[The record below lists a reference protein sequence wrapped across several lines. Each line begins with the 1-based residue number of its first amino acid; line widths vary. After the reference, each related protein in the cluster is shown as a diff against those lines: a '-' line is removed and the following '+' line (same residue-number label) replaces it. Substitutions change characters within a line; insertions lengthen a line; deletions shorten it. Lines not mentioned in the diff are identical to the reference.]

1 MRGPQ
6 RLGFLSDAR
15 YHLLEER
22 GETPQTTGPAPL
34 RTWPTRAMSQSGPS
48 VRLASFGLTICWPE
62 DTGVPAPHN
71 CPGDPEASYVG
82 RWALIGIVCRASL
95 GSVPLWFGDDRLAEL
110 PGDRCLGNGVP
121 VMNCQDVRELFSARS
136 SAGIGLTERALAEAH
151 VTACSDCARAEWPP
165 KLESDSRAV
174 ERVIRWWVK
183 AGAAITRST
192 QMITPLR
199 LCLASSL
206 KLRTDHVVQI
216 IPVRTKQVTELLVRL
231 DLPFRSFWKRAT
243 AEGAKTIRLART
255 SSERLLARLR
265 VPLTRWFKGAATDG
279 IGATRVGITA
289 RRASSG
295 PVVGGIVGLRGIADR
310 YARLG
315 TMRPRPSQWYARAAS
330 TTIKAR
336 RGVTRV
342 VRQIVPTT
350 SGWARRRESLA
361 QRVRASVSMIR
372 TSIGS
377 MRTSLPG
384 PAGMTPGTIGVLRI
398 SSGILAAALIAIV
411 VAMMPELSGERRA
424 PSSEDDRPSSRG
436 QDPAALTQRESTA
449 TAERAEI
456 PAPIP
461 RRVQAEPG
469 VGSPPET
476 RLATRPL
483 APVGAEIPAPVRT
496 PARVLGEESPAPTP
510 ARSDDAT
517 SAREPLPA
525 MNSRPSQTADAADD
539 PSAVIDWLLS
549 REHK

>member
-1 MRGPQ
+1 
-6 RLGFLSDAR
+6 
-15 YHLLEER
+15 
-22 GETPQTTGPAPL
+22 
-34 RTWPTRAMSQSGPS
+34 
-48 VRLASFGLTICWPE
+48 
-62 DTGVPAPHN
+62 
-71 CPGDPEASYVG
+71 
-82 RWALIGIVCRASL
+82 
-95 GSVPLWFGDDRLAEL
+95 
-110 PGDRCLGNGVP
+110 
-121 VMNCQDVRELFSARS
+121 MNCQDVRELFSARS
-136 SAGIGLTERALAEAH
+136 SVGIGLTERALAEAH
-151 VTACSDCARAEWPP
+151 VTSCSDCARAESPP
-165 KLESDSRAV
+165 GVEPDSGAV
-174 ERVIRWWVK
+174 ERVIKWWVK

-192 QMITPLR
+192 QMIAPLR

-216 IPVRTKQVTELLVRL
+216 IPGRTKQVTELFVRL
-231 DLPFRSFWKRAT
+231 HVPLRSFWKRAT
-243 AEGAKTIRLART
+243 AEGAKIIRLARA

-265 VPLTRWFKGAATDG
+265 VPLTRWFKVAATDG
-279 IGATRVGITA
+279 IGATRVGITRAIGLVTRLDPFLVSRFKRGTIEEGTA

-295 PVVGGIVGLRGIADR
+295 PVVGGIVGMRGIADR

-315 TMRPRPSQWYARAAS
+315 TVRPRPSQWYARAAS

-361 QRVRASVSMIR
+361 QRVRASVSIVR
-372 TSIGS
+372 NRIGS

-384 PAGMTPGTIGVLRI
+384 PARMTPGTIRVLRI

-424 PSSEDDRPSSRG
+424 PSSEDDRRSSRG
-436 QDPAALTQRESTA
+436 QDPAALKQRESTA
-449 TAERAEI
+449 TAEHAEI

-461 RRVQAEPG
+461 RRVQAGPG

-483 APVGAEIPAPVRT
+483 APGGAGILAPVQT

-525 MNSRPSQTADAADD
+525 MNSRQSQPADTADD

-549 REHK
+549 KEHK

>member
-1 MRGPQ
+1 
-6 RLGFLSDAR
+6 
-15 YHLLEER
+15 
-22 GETPQTTGPAPL
+22 
-34 RTWPTRAMSQSGPS
+34 
-48 VRLASFGLTICWPE
+48 
-62 DTGVPAPHN
+62 
-71 CPGDPEASYVG
+71 
-82 RWALIGIVCRASL
+82 
-95 GSVPLWFGDDRLAEL
+95 
-110 PGDRCLGNGVP
+110 
-121 VMNCQDVRELFSARS
+121 MNCQDVRELFSARS
-136 SAGIGLTERALAEAH
+136 SVGIGLTERALAEAH

-165 KLESDSRAV
+165 GVEPDSRAV
-174 ERVIRWWVK
+174 ERVMRLLVK
-183 AGAAITRST
+183 AGAAITCST
-192 QMITPLR
+192 QMITSLR

-206 KLRTDHVVQI
+206 KLWTDHVVQI
-216 IPVRTKQVTELLVRL
+216 ISVRTKQVTELLVRL
-231 DLPFRSFWKRAT
+231 HGPLRSFRKRAT

-265 VPLTRWFKGAATDG
+265 VPLTRWFNVAATDG
-279 IGATRVGITA
+279 IGATREGITRAIGLVTRLDPFLVSRFKRGTIEDATA
-289 RRASSG
+289 RRASAG
-295 PVVGGIVGLRGIADR
+295 PVVGGIVGILGIADR

-315 TMRPRPSQWYARAAS
+315 TVRLRPSQWYARAAS
-330 TTIKAR
+330 TTIKGR
-336 RGVTRV
+336 RGVRRV

-350 SGWARRRESLA
+350 SGWALRRESLS
-361 QRVRASVSMIR
+361 QRVRASVSVIR
-372 TSIGS
+372 NRIGS

-384 PAGMTPGTIGVLRI
+384 QAGMTPGTIRVLRI
-398 SSGILAAALIAIV
+398 SSGMLAAALIAIV

-436 QDPAALTQRESTA
+436 QDPAALKQRESTAA

-461 RRVQAEPG
+461 RRVQAGPG

-483 APVGAEIPAPVRT
+483 APVGAEILAPVRT

-517 SAREPLPA
+517 SAREPLSA
-525 MNSRPSQTADAADD
+525 MNSRRSQTADAADD

>member
-1 MRGPQ
+1 MTVLQ
-6 RLGFLSDAR
+6 
-15 YHLLEER
+15 
-22 GETPQTTGPAPL
+22 
-34 RTWPTRAMSQSGPS
+34 
-48 VRLASFGLTICWPE
+48 
-62 DTGVPAPHN
+62 N
-71 CPGDPEASYVG
+71 CPRIDT
-82 RWALIGIVCRASL
+82 W
-95 GSVPLWFGDDRLAEL
+95 
-110 PGDRCLGNGVP
+110 NGVP

-136 SAGIGLTERALAEAH
+136 SVGIGLTERALAEAH

-165 KLESDSRAV
+165 GVEPDSRAV

-192 QMITPLR
+192 QMIAPLR
-199 LCLASSL
+199 LCLTSSL

-216 IPVRTKQVTELLVRL
+216 IPVRTKQVTELFVRL
-231 DLPFRSFWKRAT
+231 HVPLRSFWKRAT

-255 SSERLLARLR
+255 SSERLLARLC
-265 VPLTRWFKGAATDG
+265 VPLTRWFNVAATDG
-279 IGATRVGITA
+279 MGATREGITRAIGLVTRLDLFLVSRFKRGTIEEATA

-295 PVVGGIVGLRGIADR
+295 PVVGGIVGMRGIADR

-315 TMRPRPSQWYARAAS
+315 PVRPRPSQWYARVAS

-350 SGWARRRESLA
+350 SGWALRRESLS
-361 QRVRASVSMIR
+361 QRVRAPVSIIR
-372 TSIGS
+372 NGIGS

-384 PAGMTPGTIGVLRI
+384 PAGMTPGTIRVLRI
-398 SSGILAAALIAIV
+398 GSGILAAALIAIV

-436 QDPAALTQRESTA
+436 QDPAALTQRESRESTA

-461 RRVQAEPG
+461 RRVQAGPG

-476 RLATRPL
+476 RPATRPL
-483 APVGAEIPAPVRT
+483 APVGAEILAPVRT

-525 MNSRPSQTADAADD
+525 MNSRRSQTADAADD

>member
-1 MRGPQ
+1 MIWFG
-6 RLGFLSDAR
+6 
-15 YHLLEER
+15 
-22 GETPQTTGPAPL
+22 
-34 RTWPTRAMSQSGPS
+34 
-48 VRLASFGLTICWPE
+48 LASFGLTICWPE

-82 RWALIGIVCRASL
+82 RWPLKGIVCRASL
-95 GSVPLWFGDDRLAEL
+95 GSVPLWFGEDRLAEL
-110 PGDRCLGNGVP
+110 PGDRSLGNGVP
-121 VMNCQDVRELFSARS
+121 VMTCQDVRELFSARS
-136 SAGIGLTERALAEAH
+136 SVGIGLTERALAEAH

-165 KLESDSRAV
+165 GVEPDSRAV
-174 ERVIRWWVK
+174 ERVIRWLVK

-216 IPVRTKQVTELLVRL
+216 IPVRTKQVTELFVRL
-231 DLPFRSFWKRAT
+231 HVPLRSFWKRAT

-265 VPLTRWFKGAATDG
+265 VPLTRWFNVAATDG
-279 IGATRVGITA
+279 IGATRVGITRAIGLVTRLDPFRVRRFKRGTIEDATA

-295 PVVGGIVGLRGIADR
+295 SGVGGIVGMRGIADR

-315 TMRPRPSQWYARAAS
+315 TVRPRPSQWYARAAS
-330 TTIKAR
+330 PTIKAR

-350 SGWARRRESLA
+350 TGWALRRESLS
-361 QRVRASVSMIR
+361 QRVRASVSVIR
-372 TSIGS
+372 NSIGS

-384 PAGMTPGTIGVLRI
+384 QAGMTPGTIRVLRI

-436 QDPAALTQRESTA
+436 QDPAALKQRESTA

-461 RRVQAEPG
+461 RRVQAGPG

-483 APVGAEIPAPVRT
+483 APVGAEILAPVRT

-510 ARSDDAT
+510 ARSDGAT

-525 MNSRPSQTADAADD
+525 MNSRRSQTADATDASD